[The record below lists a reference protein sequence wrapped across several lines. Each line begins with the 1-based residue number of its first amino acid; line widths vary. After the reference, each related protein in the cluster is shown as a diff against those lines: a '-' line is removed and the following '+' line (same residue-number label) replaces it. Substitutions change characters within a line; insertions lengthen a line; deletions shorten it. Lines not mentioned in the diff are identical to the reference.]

1 MAHVDRAQ
9 SNAMNLQVLKRQDA
23 DVIEIVDTASH
34 VVMYEFDQDAK
45 SWKRKDVEGCL
56 FVVKRS
62 SSPRLQICV
71 NNRLSTANMTL
82 ALDGRLRVDN
92 VDSFLILRSPD
103 LTYSSGFAIYGVWFF
118 PEEDRAKILQ
128 LLQSLIQT
136 LKAPQSVAIM
146 NSMQQQPVKTQLPL
160 QMQAKSKQLQT
171 AQPMQQQ
178 NQQQERSA
186 SQSRTRGRPRNKLD
200 DTKRRVASVNTPTAI
215 LQRSSKGKRS
225 NSSSSGNS
233 TNGMAKQEI
242 TPVVANSSGMVP
254 VSKGEGISAGEAIMG
269 MISQNWPQ
277 QQHKQQS
284 TVSNVNKEQLKQ
296 TLIGLLNDA
305 QFFDQIYHAYV
316 DRTNDGGD
324 NPFTCFAFA
333 SVRNDSSANDGIK
346 AEISVHQPGT
356 SSAKRAQTEEEKH
369 EKASS
374 SGREKIV
381 KSERKKCSD
390 TSHQLQLQLL
400 LGLYEARKNIVDTPI
415 DKFGTKMCVAPGASS
430 AKVERFQLLVAA
442 LLSSQTQDPI
452 TYAAMQRLHQLG
464 ENDEGLT
471 IATVQAT
478 SETKL
483 SEVLQPV
490 GFYHRKAHQL
500 KQVAAI
506 LSARFHRDIPR
517 SLDELLEL
525 PGIGPK
531 IGRVITL
538 LAWGQVDGI
547 VVDTHVHRVAQ
558 RLGWV
563 STSCSQDTRR
573 DLEEWVPREYWG
585 SLSFA
590 VVGFGQ
596 IVCTAKHPLCS
607 TCPLAAKCPSAFEVD
622 TTNTKNKNQSKKR
635 RTCAADT

>member
-1 MAHVDRAQ
+1 M
-9 SNAMNLQVLKRQDA
+9 LQ
-23 DVIEIVDTASH
+23 
-34 VVMYEFDQDAK
+34 
-45 SWKRKDVEGCL
+45 KRKDVEGCL

-62 SSPRLQICV
+62 SSPRFQIFV
-71 NNRLSTANMTL
+71 NNRLSTTNMTL
-82 ALDGRLRVDN
+82 ELDGRLQVDN

-136 LKAPQSVAIM
+136 LKAPQSAAIM
-146 NSMQQQPVKTQLPL
+146 NSTQQQPVKTQLPP
-160 QMQAKSKQLQT
+160 QMQAKPKQLQT
-171 AQPMQQQ
+171 AQPTQQR
-178 NQQQERSA
+178 NQQQERPP
-186 SQSRTRGRPRNKLD
+186 SQSRTRGRSRNKLD
-200 DTKRRVASVNTPTAI
+200 DVKRRISSVNTPTAI
-215 LQRSSKGKRS
+215 LQRSLKGTRS
-225 NSSSSGNS
+225 NSSSSGSS
-233 TNGMAKQEI
+233 TNGMAKQEN

-254 VSKGEGISAGEAIMG
+254 ISKVEGIAAGEAIMG

-296 TLIGLLNDA
+296 TLIDLLNDA

-316 DRTNDGGD
+316 DRTSDDGD
-324 NPFTCFAFA
+324 NPFTRFAFA
-333 SVRNDSSANDGIK
+333 SVRNDSSVNDGIT
-346 AEISVHQPGT
+346 AEITVHQPRT
-356 SSAKRAQTEEEKH
+356 SSAKRARTEEKKH

-374 SGREKIV
+374 SRQEKII
-381 KSERKKCSD
+381 KTERKKCSD
-390 TSHQLQLQLL
+390 ASHQLQLQLL
-400 LGLYEARKNIVDTPI
+400 LELYEARKDIVDTPI
-415 DKFGTKMCVAPGASS
+415 DKFGTKMCVAPGVSS
-430 AKVERFQLLVAA
+430 ANAKRFQLLVAA

-464 ENDEGLT
+464 GSDEGLT

-483 SEVLQPV
+483 SEVLKPV

-506 LSARFHRDIPR
+506 LSTRFHGDIPR

-558 RLGWV
+558 RLGWA
-563 STSCSQDTRR
+563 STSSPQDTRR

-596 IVCTAKHPLCS
+596 TVCTAKYPLCS
-607 TCPLAAKCPSAFEVD
+607 TCPLAAKCPSAFKVD

-635 RTCAADT
+635 CTYAADT